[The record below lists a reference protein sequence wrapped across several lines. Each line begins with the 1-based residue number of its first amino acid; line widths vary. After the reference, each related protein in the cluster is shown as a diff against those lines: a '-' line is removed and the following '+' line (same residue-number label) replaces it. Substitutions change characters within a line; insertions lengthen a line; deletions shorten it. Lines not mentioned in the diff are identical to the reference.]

1 MPENHAVNLPVS
13 FTSTSQAPQP
23 FVPCPAFADHHFHL
37 LLLSCRT
44 ITPSWQ
50 VTAAEVHS
58 PASEHRQ
65 FVDALHQSMSSFFN
79 VSIACATSCISCS
92 PSLSRSNSASSTYI
106 SIFPDPFCKCIP
118 PMKRKIVGTCDTPRR
133 LLNPSLRQGT
143 KALPR
148 DQWYRDRPLPNLR
161 FDGSGRGPLARWSSK
176 LKRFLG
182 IAIQKGERD
191 GMIILIMIK
200 GQFVPEKINITY
212 FLRMTATVARN
223 LTHIQYADYFISHL
237 IWLIHPLIFFSGIL
251 SGILSDILQVIFFR
265 DLILQSACWSSPASP
280 REWESE
286 GRSEW
291 NLVRPHLTISR
302 KKWE

>member
-1 MPENHAVNLPVS
+1 MRYIM
-13 FTSTSQAPQP
+13 
-23 FVPCPAFADHHFHL
+23 HFL
-37 LLLSCRT
+37 FPL
-44 ITPSWQ
+44 
-50 VTAAEVHS
+50 
-58 PASEHRQ
+58 
-65 FVDALHQSMSSFFN
+65 
-79 VSIACATSCISCS
+79 
-92 PSLSRSNSASSTYI
+92 SLSRSNSASSTYI

-237 IWLIHPLIFFSGIL
+237 IWLIHPLIFFLASYLAFCPTFYRSFFSGIWFCNRHA
-251 SGILSDILQVIFFR
+251 G
-265 DLILQSACWSSPASP
+265 PARRAP
-280 REWESE
+280 ESE
-286 GRSEW
+286 RVRDGVSEIW
-291 NLVRPHLTISR
+291 WGLTSQLVGKNENKNNLVT
-302 KKWE
+302 

>member
-1 MPENHAVNLPVS
+1 MRYIM
-13 FTSTSQAPQP
+13 
-23 FVPCPAFADHHFHL
+23 HFL
-37 LLLSCRT
+37 FPL
-44 ITPSWQ
+44 
-50 VTAAEVHS
+50 
-58 PASEHRQ
+58 
-65 FVDALHQSMSSFFN
+65 
-79 VSIACATSCISCS
+79 
-92 PSLSRSNSASSTYI
+92 SLSRSNSASSTYI

-148 DQWYRDRPLPNLR
+148 DQWYRDRPPPNLR

-237 IWLIHPLIFFSGIL
+237 IWLIHPLIFFFWHLIWHSVRHFTGH
-251 SGILSDILQVIFFR
+251 FFQGFDFAIGMLVQPGEPQR
-265 DLILQSACWSSPASP
+265 VREWGTEWVKFGEASP
-280 REWESE
+280 H
-286 GRSEW
+286 
-291 NLVRPHLTISR
+291 N
-302 KKWE
+302 